1 MTLSQL
7 CNARRR
13 NQCVIWLSSK
23 IQTWDWMTNEKYTK
37 ERGIPDHDFSATV
50 DGRSY
55 HGDTLE
61 EAVKNVRNPTPTEK
75 AAELRAQAQ
84 KNLDE
89 AAALEAAQ
97 PEVPHV

>member
-1 MTLSQL
+1 MTTQEAFEAL
-7 CNARRR
+7 
-13 NQCVIWLSSK
+13 VKKYPTSK
-23 IQTWDWMTNEKYTK
+23 IQTWDWMTNETPTK
-37 ERGIPDHDFSATV
+37 ERGIPDHDFSVTV

-55 HGDTLE
+55 HGGTLE
-61 EAVKNVRNPTPTEK
+61 EAVASVRMLTRAER

-97 PEVPHV
+97 PEVAHV

>member
-1 MTLSQL
+1 MTTQEAFEAL
-7 CNARRR
+7 
-13 NQCVIWLSSK
+13 VKKYPTSK
-23 IQTWDWMTNEKYTK
+23 IQTWDWMTNQFSTR
-37 ERGIPDHDFSATV
+37 ERDVPDHNFSVTV

-61 EAVKNVRNPTPTEK
+61 EAVAAVRMPTPAER
-75 AAELRAQAQ
+75 AAALRAQAQ

-97 PEVPHV
+97 PAEDKAK

>member
-1 MTLSQL
+1 MTTQEAFEAL
-7 CNARRR
+7 
-13 NQCVIWLSSK
+13 VKKYPTSK
-23 IQTWDWMTNEKYTK
+23 IQTWDWMTNEVTRQR
-37 ERGIPDHDFSATV
+37 EVPDHNFSVTV

>member
-1 MTLSQL
+1 MTTQEAFDALV
-7 CNARRR
+7 AKYPT
-13 NQCVIWLSSK
+13 SK
-23 IQTWDWMTNEKYTK
+23 IQTWDWMTNEVTRQR
-37 ERGIPDHDFSATV
+37 EVPDHNFSVTV

-84 KNLDE
+84 RNLEE
-89 AAALEAAQ
+89 AALLEAAQ
-97 PEVPHV
+97 PEVAHV

>member
-1 MTLSQL
+1 MTTQEAFDALV
-7 CNARRR
+7 AKYPT
-13 NQCVIWLSSK
+13 SK
-23 IQTWDWMTNEKYTK
+23 IQTWDWMTNEVTRQR
-37 ERGIPDHDFSATV
+37 EVPDHNFSVTV

-84 KNLDE
+84 RNLEE
-89 AAALEAAQ
+89 AALLEAVQ